1 MTTPKSVKLVEV
13 GPRDGLQNE
22 SAPVTTAEKIHLIE
36 SLIDAGVSYIEAGSF
51 VNPRSVPQMADSD
64 QVFAGL
70 KKLRRLNLPAL
81 TLAALTPWCQRGS
94 SFCFGF

>member
-1 MTTPKSVKLVEV
+1 MAIPQAVKLVEV

-22 SAPVTTAEKIHLIE
+22 SSPISTADKVKLIRG
-36 SLIDAGVSYIEAGSF
+36 LVDAGVSYIEAGSF

-70 KKLRRLNLPAL
+70 KKAPGAEPAR
-81 TLAALTPWCQRGS
+81 TDAWRH
-94 SFCFGF
+94 